1 PGASHRAVRCSGGR
15 LSEGE
20 GRRVRKT
27 GFRIFFLLP
36 STSDRHPLFQRGSPR
51 SGGGIWGEEAGG
63 SERQKIPVVSRLA
76 STDHLQK
83 SGAWRRFFCPLA
95 AHQSSGVGSSGG
107 LRRLRRFGAA
117 ASSAAAAA
125 AAVGQSPKGNGL
137 YSELK
142 VRYATIWRTNS
153 ARLPP
158 NFNRLGCVCPVNS
171 TFRNCSTTTKPS
183 TMDVTHSTAP

>member
-1 PGASHRAVRCSGGR
+1 
-15 LSEGE
+15 
-20 GRRVRKT
+20 

-36 STSDRHPLFQRGSPR
+36 RTTPFFK
-51 SGGGIWGEEAGG
+51 GGRREAAGG
-63 SERQKIPVVSRLA
+63 FGGKKQVEVKGRRFR
-76 STDHLQK
+76 DHLQK
-83 SGAWRRFFCPLA
+83 SGGWRRCFCPRA
-95 AHQSSGVGSSGG
+95 AHQSSGGGSSGG

-117 ASSAAAAA
+117 ASSAATAA